1 MTISNQKIKNI
12 AEEAVNK
19 AFNFK
24 TPPQPEERKAEVSY
38 EVKAEINERGG
49 RKPYYYERFYSLTD
63 EAKYALNKAY
73 TLRHEPLDNA
83 DFIDCY
89 LTFSKETK
97 QKHVGND
104 DLDNVRSFRTMAV
117 YYQEKYLKGKR
128 VQTASIENKS
138 ESFYES
144 KIADELRSFRNK
156 YAGLDLC

>member
-73 TLRHEPLDNA
+73 TLRQESLDNP
-83 DFIDCY
+83 DLIDAY
-89 LTFSKETK
+89 LKFSKETK

-117 YYQEKYLKGKR
+117 YYQEKYKLGKN
-128 VQTASIENKS
+128 TMTSSIENKFDS
-138 ESFYES
+138 HYED
-144 KIADELRSFRNK
+144 KIQEKLQSFRNQ